1 MGHFVLS
8 LLSFASALCL
18 FPHGAAG
25 RAYTYYNYE
34 SIVKQLHELE
44 ANYPDIIQVST
55 AQDDYNLPSP
65 GNCGSSPCKQWIVR
79 VTNEETLPAPERPE
93 VFFSG
98 ELHGNERIGPTTIME
113 MLELLATSYYGGVNG
128 NPWLNHLVDTRIMYF
143 MPATNALGYYN
154 NRRGE
159 RGVDPNRDFPIDNLN
174 GNCMRTVAARALNEL
189 WREHLFQLAI
199 TFHGGMRAIAYEWGT
214 LSNHYSRISPDDAAQ
229 VQIGTGLSDFAGKF
243 REGHY
248 YPHNRLND
256 IVYPVRG
263 GMEDWAYAGSWA
275 KNARPC
281 TPNTFGGYPASKTT
295 YSKGQLRA
303 FNILVETSNRKTPRV
318 PDLGSD
324 EELLLPNGK
333 GNGHIPQ
340 NVRLALLT
348 ADVVQPYMVWI
359 NGHRGCAKG
368 SLLAPNLL
376 RGSSCGKTPPLE
388 PLTVGKGSV
397 LTLSWDIGGGF
408 HVDSTRLVI
417 AKWPENVPFDAAE
430 EQGHQAFPGFG
441 LSERELQDK
450 LEIVNM
456 SEPQQGTTR
465 WVNVRSD
472 KFADRAKY
480 PFFPSW
486 SDCIAAP
493 EVPGR
498 YVVFAVT
505 EMDRAWGKSAPKSS
519 PHLGP
524 QSHIVN
530 ARTNPS
536 W

>member
-1 MGHFVLS
+1 M
-8 LLSFASALCL
+8 APWESALVVVVVVCCCACS
-18 FPHGAAG
+18 AAG
-25 RAYTYYNYE
+25 RAYNYYSYE
-34 SIVKQLHELE
+34 DIVRRLHVLE
-44 ANYPDIIQVST
+44 ENYPSIFELTS
-55 AQDDYNLPSP
+55 AQAKYHLPSP
-65 GNCGSSPCKQWIVR
+65 GWCGKTLCQQWIMR
-79 VTNEETLPAPERPE
+79 VTNEETLPEPERPE

-98 ELHGNERIGPTTIME
+98 ELHGNERIGPTTLVVL
-113 MLELLATSYYGGVNG
+113 LELLADSYYGGISG
-128 NPWLNHLVDTRIMYF
+128 NSWLNHLVDTRVMYF
-143 MPATNALGYYN
+143 MPATNALGYYMD
-154 NRRGE
+154 RRGE
-159 RGVDPNRDFPIDNLN
+159 RGIDPNRDFPIDNLN
-174 GNCMRTVAARALNEL
+174 GNCMRTIAARALNEL
-189 WREHLFQLAI
+189 WREHLFQLSI

-214 LSNHYSRISPDDAAQ
+214 LSNRFSRISPDDAAQ
-229 VQIGTGLSDFAGKF
+229 IQIGAGLSDFAGKF
-243 REGHY
+243 REGKY

-263 GMEDWAYAGSWA
+263 GMEDWAYAASWA
-275 KNARPC
+275 KNTRPC
-281 TPNTFGGYPASKTT
+281 TPNTFGGYPREKTVYT
-295 YSKGQLRA
+295 SQQMRA
-303 FNILVETSNRKTPRV
+303 FNILVETSNQKTPRV
-318 PDLGSD
+318 ADLGTD
-324 EELLLPNGK
+324 EELLLPNGR

-348 ADVVQPYMVWI
+348 ADIVQPYMKWI

-376 RGSSCGKTPPLE
+376 GGSQCGKQQTLKPLK
-388 PLTVGKGSV
+388 VSKGSV

-417 AKWPENVPFDAAE
+417 AKWPANIPFEAV
-430 EQGHQAFPGFG
+430 HQQEYREFPGFG
-441 LSERELQDK
+441 FSERELHER

-456 SEPQQGTTR
+456 SEPQTGNTR
-465 WVNVRSD
+465 WANVRGD
-472 KFADRAKY
+472 RFANRARF

-493 EVPGR
+493 EVSGR

-505 EMDRAWGKSAPKSS
+505 EMDSAWGQRAAKAS
-519 PHLGP
+519 PRLGP